1 MTNWTR
7 RSTYR
12 VTGAATAVVLLAV
25 LPPLVSA
32 QPVVPLARPQ
42 PVVPP
47 AIRLPIHDTARC
59 LYQDYAGFVWRC
71 TDRGLVRFDGRQD
84 VTFANGTSDL
94 RAIVRGSRGGRYWV
108 GAASGLYEMRSQDAA
123 AGTVRLER
131 VVAERQVA
139 AVNGLIE
146 FSDGS
151 IGVATDD
158 GALRLA
164 DGQVTE
170 TPLGLPDDRAGRIVH
185 VLLEPDPVVLL
196 AGTTSG
202 LYLRY
207 RDGRTRH
214 YTTVDG
220 LPDNDVQALAFTLGG
235 RIWIGTRRG
244 LATIDLNDLQ
254 SDAPRPVRTFFDA
267 EMLRNADIR
276 ALRVVNGA
284 SLWVGASTGL
294 VVITI
299 SPSRSP
305 EVHQVAHAAV
315 RLFSHGGSDV
325 LVATDDGVRWIRD
338 GLGGG
343 RTVITG
349 ITVDGR
355 SRSVPFDGVRHA
367 RLELP
372 WRARLVEIHFVQP
385 RIEVF
390 GTYGRSPYLIR
401 TGSLSDRDGAFS
413 DIPETWTMMR
423 TADEDQIRGGIF
435 VPLSRDDSAV
445 MLNRPRR
452 RDVGPVVLRRSRDD
466 GPASA
471 FASKRV
477 ATADT
482 NGWLRLPDEAERRI
496 VIEHPSRTLDAG
508 LHRVVVYAGALP
520 SVRGDSAS
528 VEFVVAQAP
537 WVRWWFVGPLLVVMT
552 ATGVAYRR
560 QRHRR
565 KEEIASLRTRIAA
578 DLHDSVGAS
587 LSRIAILSDVIAS
600 QVGEQIPKAGPSLKA
615 IGDNARS
622 VIDEMSDAVWFID
635 PAIRNVGDMLV
646 RIRTIAAQLFDTD
659 HVAWSVDAEER
670 VLNVSLTS
678 EQRRHVYL
686 LVKEALTNVRRHAE
700 PSFVAV
706 RLVMAVTGL
715 RIEIDDDGDV
725 AMPISGERVGNGIA
739 NMRARAVELGGT
751 FVVEPRSPVPGTRVV
766 VQTNLR

>member
-7 RSTYR
+7 RSTHR
-12 VTGAATAVVLLAV
+12 VTGAAIALVLLAV
-25 LPPLVSA
+25 LPPPGSA
-32 QPVVPLARPQ
+32 QPVVPLVRSQ

-47 AIRLPIHDTARC
+47 ARRLPISDTARC
-59 LYQDYAGFVWRC
+59 LYQDYAGFAWLC
-71 TDRGLVRFDGRQD
+71 TDRGIVRFDGRTE
-84 VTFANGTSDL
+84 VTFASGTSDV
-94 RAIVRGSRGGRYWV
+94 RAIVRGSRGGQYWV
-108 GAASGLYEMRSQDAA
+108 GSASGLYEMRSQGA
-123 AGTVRLER
+123 AGTIRLDR
-131 VVAERQVA
+131 VVAERPVA
-139 AVNGLIE
+139 AVNALVE
-146 FSDGS
+146 FSSGS

-158 GALRLA
+158 GVLQLE
-164 DGQVTE
+164 DGQVSE
-170 TPLGLPDDRAGRIVH
+170 IPFGLPEDRAGRIVH
-185 VLLEPDPVVLL
+185 VLLEPDPVVLM

-214 YTTVDG
+214 YTTADG
-220 LPDNDVQALAFTLGG
+220 LPDNDVQALAFTSGG
-235 RIWIGTRRG
+235 RTWIGTRRG
-244 LATIDLNDLQ
+244 LATIDLSDLQ
-254 SDAPRPVRTFFDA
+254 SDAPRPVRIFSDA
-267 EMLRNADIR
+267 EMLRNVDVR
-276 ALRVVNGA
+276 ALRVLNGT

-294 VVITI
+294 AVVMI
-299 SPSRSP
+299 SPTKNP
-305 EVHQVAHAAV
+305 EVRQAGNTAV
-315 RLFSHGGSDV
+315 RLFSHGGSDL
-325 LVATDDGVRWIRD
+325 LVATDDGVQWIRN
-338 GLGGG
+338 GPGGG

-355 SRSVPFDGVRHA
+355 SRAVPFDGVKHA

-385 RIEVF
+385 RIEVS

-401 TGSLSDRDGAFS
+401 TGSSSDRDGAFS
-413 DIPETWTMMR
+413 DIPETWTKMR
-423 TADEDQIRGGIF
+423 TADEGQIRSGIF
-435 VPLSRDDSAV
+435 VPVSRDDFAV
-445 MLNRPRR
+445 MLNRPSL

-471 FASKRV
+471 FTSKRL

-520 SVRGDSAS
+520 SVPGDSAS

-537 WVRWWFVGPLLVVMT
+537 WVQWWFVGPLLLVM
-552 ATGVAYRR
+552 AAAGEGYRR
-560 QRHRR
+560 LRHRR
-565 KEEIASLRTRIAA
+565 KEEIVRLRTRIAT

-587 LSRIAILSDVIAS
+587 LSRIAILSDVVAS
-600 QVGEQIPKAGPSLKA
+600 QVGEQNPKAGRSLKA

-635 PAIRNVGDMLV
+635 PAIHNVGDMLV
-646 RIRTIAAQLFDTD
+646 RIRTVAAQLFEPDQ
-659 HVAWSVDAEER
+659 VAWNVDAQER
-670 VLNVSLTS
+670 VANLPLTS
-678 EQRRHVYL
+678 EQRRHAYL

-706 RLVMAVTGL
+706 RLVMGATGL
-715 RIEIDDDGDV
+715 RIEIEDDGGMAPPV
-725 AMPISGERVGNGIA
+725 SGEHAGNGIA

-751 FVVEPRSPVPGTRVV
+751 LAIEPRLPAPGTRVV